1 MTGTNTDTST
11 ALLTRAGEW
20 FLHSGIQERS
30 GGVARYYRT
39 DLGSNALVSTE
50 ITGYAV
56 SFLVYLYNQTGVAE
70 YRDAGLRAAHFLVHT
85 AWDAD
90 IGVFPFEHPAAL
102 AYFFDSGIIIR
113 GLLSAWRATGQSEFL
128 ETAIAAG
135 RGMLAHFR
143 GADAIHPI
151 LTLPDR
157 KPRPYEP
164 RWSAS
169 PGCYQLKSAMAWYDL
184 WRESGD
190 TEMLAA
196 YDAVLVRSLASENS
210 FLPGESDSEKVMDR
224 LHAYSY
230 FLEGMLP
237 GADRQACAQAISE
250 GIATVSQHLNSIAP
264 TFARSDVYAQ
274 LLRVRLFADALWVAP
289 LNIAEAAK
297 EAEKAAAF
305 QMESGDIRINGGF
318 GFGTR
323 RGEMMP
329 FVNPVSTAF
338 CAQALTMWEQHQNH
352 VFQVNRSEL
361 V

>member
-1 MTGTNTDTST
+1 M
-11 ALLTRAGEW
+11 
-20 FLHSGIQERS
+20 
-30 GGVARYYRT
+30 ARYYRT

-56 SFLVYLYNQTGVAE
+56 SFLLYLYNHTGVAE
-70 YRDAGLRAAHFLVHT
+70 YRDAGLRAANFLVDT
-85 AWDAD
+85 WDANL
-90 IGVFPFEHPAAL
+90 GVFPFEQPAAL
-102 AYFFDSGIIIR
+102 AYFFDSGIIVR
-113 GLLSAWRATGQSEFL
+113 GLLSAWRATRKSEFL
-128 ETAIAAG
+128 ETAMDAG
-135 RGMLAHFR
+135 RGMLAHFNS
-143 GADAIHPI
+143 ANEIHPI

-169 PGCYQLKSAMAWYDL
+169 PGCYQLKSAMAWFDL
-184 WRESGD
+184 WEVSGD

-196 YDAVLVRSLASENS
+196 YETALERALASAQA
-210 FLPGESDSEKVMDR
+210 FLPGDPNSEKVMDR

-237 GADRQACAQAISE
+237 RADTKSCAQAISD
-250 GIATVSQHLNSIAP
+250 GITRVSHHLNAIAP
-264 TFARSDVYAQ
+264 SFARSDVYAQ
-274 LLRVRLFADALWVAP
+274 LLRVRLFADALGIAP
-289 LNIAEAAK
+289 LDAAEAAH
-297 EAEKAAAF
+297 EAERAAAF
-305 QMESGDIRINGGF
+305 QMESLDVRIEGGF

-323 RGEMMP
+323 RGEIMK

-352 VFQVNRSEL
+352 VFQAHRSEL